1 MCGYMSFWWAIDIW
15 AIKKNYTVDI
25 WATTF
30 QLKSMWTIKRSSQS
44 SPVLTCKVLHEF
56 VLVKQLLFLL
66 FSQDGD
72 QCKGNK

>member
-1 MCGYMSFWWAIDIW
+1 
-15 AIKKNYTVDI
+15 
-25 WATTF
+25 
-30 QLKSMWTIKRSSQS
+30 MWTIKRSSQS